1 LIFAD
6 YPAIFAFS
14 SSLNPPDPDCYRGG
28 IGKRKGKIQAAF
40 YSRMFVG
47 YGKARHHEKDQV
59 LL

>member
-14 SSLNPPDPDCYRGG
+14 SKPEPDLS
-28 IGKRKGKIQAAF
+28 GKRKGKIQAAF
-40 YSRMFVG
+40 YSRKSAG
-47 YGKARHHEKDQV
+47 NGKARHHEKDQV

>member
-14 SSLNPPDPDCYRGG
+14 SRLNPN
-28 IGKRKGKIQAAF
+28 GKRKGKIQASF
-40 YSRMFVG
+40 SSRMFAG
-47 YGKARHHEKDQV
+47 NGKARHHEKDQV